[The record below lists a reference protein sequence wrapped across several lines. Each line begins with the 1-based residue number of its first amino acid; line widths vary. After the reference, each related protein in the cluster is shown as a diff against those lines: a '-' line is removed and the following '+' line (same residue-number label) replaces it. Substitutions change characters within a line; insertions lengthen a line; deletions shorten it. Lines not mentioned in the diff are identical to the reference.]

1 MFPTHVRYAGMAIA
15 YNVSTSLFGGTAPA
29 VNEWLIGK
37 TGDALVPAYYMM
49 GACIVG
55 AIALIAVPE
64 TTRCPIN
71 GRETP
76 GTATAPPQLDYAP
89 EPAHA

>member
-1 MFPTHVRYAGMAIA
+1 
-15 YNVSTSLFGGTAPA
+15 
-29 VNEWLIGK
+29 
-37 TGDALVPAYYMM
+37 MM
-49 GACIVG
+49 GACVIG

-76 GTATAPPQLDYAP
+76 GTPAAPPPVDYAP
-89 EPAHA
+89 EPAPA